1 MNKKHILDKNGEHFE
16 DKEAH
21 GAGFAEEMM
30 KVTNSILGDDIKNRT
45 LEASRDIQQI
55 KFPVDMEFN
64 DDLFMFEPCQV
75 QKKPGLEYAE
85 LKDSELFDKM
95 FFEHPYKGI
104 VVMVGRIKSRKLR
117 VKPGDVI
124 YYDPSL
130 KHNTFLYQDKKYL
143 VGSVPMIISIAKYK
157 KETLLTKLLR
167 RIKG

>member
-1 MNKKHILDKNGEHFE
+1 MKHILDKNGERFE
-16 DKEAH
+16 EKKVNS
-21 GAGFAEEMM
+21 AGFAEEME
-30 KVTNSILGDDIKNRT
+30 KVTRSVLNDDLKNRA
-45 LEASRDIQQI
+45 LEASRDLAQI
-55 KFPVDMEFN
+55 KFPIDMEFN

-75 QKKPGLEYAE
+75 QKKPGLEYSE